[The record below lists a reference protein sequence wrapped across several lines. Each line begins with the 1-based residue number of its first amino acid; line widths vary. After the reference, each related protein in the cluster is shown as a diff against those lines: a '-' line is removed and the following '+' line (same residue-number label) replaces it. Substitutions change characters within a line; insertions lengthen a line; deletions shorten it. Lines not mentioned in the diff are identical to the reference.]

1 MLIDA
6 IFYFSKIL
14 YTLFIRTQKINRKS
28 LIPSIVQIVQCTNE
42 NIHWVLFVVQIKN

>member
-1 MLIDA
+1 MLYF
-6 IFYFSKIL
+6 IFQKFYIHYL
-14 YTLFIRTQKINRKS
+14 LELQKINRKS